1 MSHQIV
7 NCALQTIMLKT
18 AALGVKV
25 CTNARCGPRTLPSA
39 SAYLETWLPF
49 GVSDSHRARLQEFK
63 RSEIRTDFLKKN
75 DLFRKEEQQESRRR
89 ITIDNAEFAVQ
100 SAESLGGCVP

>member
-25 CTNARCGPRTLPSA
+25 CTNARCGPRTLPLPRILIRSFHAGFLTAIELVFKSSSA
-39 SAYLETWLPF
+39 VRFAQTHLEKRNNRKVTAGSQLIML
-49 GVSDSHRARLQEFK
+49 SLQCK
-63 RSEIRTDFLKKN
+63 
-75 DLFRKEEQQESRRR
+75 
-89 ITIDNAEFAVQ
+89 VQ
-100 SAESLGGCVP
+100 SH